1 MPILDGKYCLFL
13 DKYIWI
19 NRLTIIPTLQMVNSN
34 NLTIDLAKNKIKWT
48 IDLLLK
54 TPIDT

>member
-13 DKYIWI
+13 DKYIWS

-48 IDLLLK
+48 IALLLK